1 MMEVDRRT
9 VLGGAAA
16 LPLAAAPA
24 AAAAPSRDYWEEIAR
39 EYDVT
44 REVIQLEHGNWGMMS
59 RAVLAAYRAQMERVN
74 RDTSFYARRTM
85 AGDIESARAAV
96 AGAMGVGLDE
106 IAFTRNATEAMKAL
120 ILQYNRLKP
129 GDAVLYA
136 DLDYDSMQT
145 SMEAL
150 GPRRGVK
157 VIKIALPEPATRQSL
172 IDAYRAAFDA
182 NPAIRMAL
190 LTHLSHRTG
199 LVLPV
204 AEIAALGR
212 ERGIDVIVDAA
223 HSVGQLDFNLPDL
236 KADFI
241 GMNLH
246 KWIGAPLGVGAIYI
260 RRDRIDAIDPDPA
273 EKPDSKGIAAR
284 VHTGTPD
291 YAAQLT
297 VPAALA
303 FQAAIGSGRRAAR
316 LRALRDRWVKQVIGL
331 PQVQILTP
339 EEAGSYGAITAFR
352 IRGRTSHDDNVAL
365 AKMLLDRH
373 RIFTVHRDGLASGS
387 CVRVTPALA
396 SRMSDCDAL
405 AAAIR
410 SSLS

>member
-1 MMEVDRRT
+1 MDMDRRT
-9 VLGGAAA
+9 LLGGAAA
-16 LPLAAAPA
+16 LPLAAPV
-24 AAAAPSRDYWEEIAR
+24 AAAPHNEDYWEKIAR

-44 REVIQLEHGNWGMMS
+44 REVIQLEHGNWGMMA
-59 RAVLAAYRAQMERVN
+59 RPVLDAYRAHVERVN
-74 RDTSFYARRTM
+74 RDTSYYARRTM
-85 AGDIESARAAV
+85 VPDLQAAQAALAGF
-96 AGAMGVGLDE
+96 MGVSVEE
-106 IAFTRNATEAMKAL
+106 IALTRNATEAMKAL

-150 GPRRGVK
+150 AARRGVK
-157 VIKIALPEPATRQSL
+157 VIKIALPEPATRQSV
-172 IDAYRAAFDA
+172 IDTYQAAFDA
-182 NPAIRMAL
+182 NRTIRMAL

-199 LVLPV
+199 LVVPV
-204 AEIAALGR
+204 ADIATMAR
-212 ERGIDVIVDAA
+212 ERGIDAIVDAA
-223 HSVGQLDFNLPDL
+223 HSVGQLDFKLPDL

-246 KWIGAPLGVGAIYI
+246 KWIGAPLGCGAIYV
-260 RRDRIDAIDPDPA
+260 RRERLDAIDPDPA
-273 EKPDSKGIAAR
+273 ENPKSRDILTK

-291 YAAQLT
+291 YAAHLT
-297 VPAALA
+297 VPNALA
-303 FQAAIGSGRRAAR
+303 FQASIGAGRRASR
-316 LRALRDRWVKQVIGL
+316 LQALRDRWVKQVEGL
-331 PQVQILTP
+331 SQVQIFTP
-339 EEAGSYGAITAFR
+339 DDPSMHGAITSFR
-352 IRGRTSHDDNVAL
+352 IRGRTSHEDNVAL
-365 AKMLLDRH
+365 AKTLLDKH

-410 SSLS
+410 SIVT

>member
-1 MMEVDRRT
+1 MMEIDRRT
-9 VLGGAAA
+9 LLGAAA
-16 LPLAAAPA
+16 VTFAAAPIA
-24 AAAAPSRDYWEEIAR
+24 AAAAVDDWERIAR

-44 REVIQLEHGNWGMMS
+44 REVIQLEHGNWGMM
-59 RAVLAAYRAQMERVN
+59 AGPVLAAYRAHVERVN
-74 RDTSFYARRTM
+74 RDTSYYARRTM
-85 AGDIESARAAV
+85 VGDLETARAAL
-96 AGAMGVGLDE
+96 AAAMGVAADE

-120 ILQYNRLKP
+120 ILQYNRLRP

-136 DLDYDSMQT
+136 DLDYDSMQA
-145 SMEAL
+145 SMESLAV
-150 GPRRGVK
+150 RGGVR
-157 VIKIALPEPATRQSL
+157 VIRIGLPEPASRRAL
-172 IDAYRAAFDA
+172 IDTYRAAFDA
-182 NPAIRMAL
+182 NPAIKLVL

-199 LVLPV
+199 LVLPI
-204 AEIAALGR
+204 AEIVTIAR
-212 ERGIDVIVDAA
+212 SRGIDAVVDAA
-223 HSVGQLDFNLPDL
+223 HSVGQLDFHLPDL
-236 KADFI
+236 KADFV

-260 RRDRIDAIDPDPA
+260 RRERIGAIDPDPA
-273 EKPDSKGIAAR
+273 EKPTSTDVLTR

-297 VPAALA
+297 VPAALQ
-303 FQAAIGSGRRAAR
+303 FQAAIGAARRAAR
-316 LRALRDRWVKQVIGL
+316 LKALRDRWVQQVSGL

-339 EEAGSYGAITAFR
+339 EEPGTHGAITAFR
-352 IRGRTSHDDNVAL
+352 LRGRTSHEDNGAR
-365 AKMLLDRH
+365 AKTLLDKH

-410 SSLS
+410 SLAI

>member
-1 MMEVDRRT
+1 MDMDRRT
-9 VLGGAAA
+9 LLGGAAA
-16 LPLAAAPA
+16 LPLAAPV
-24 AAAAPSRDYWEEIAR
+24 AAAPHNEDYWEKIAR

-44 REVIQLEHGNWGMMS
+44 REVIQLEHGNWGMMA
-59 RAVLAAYRAQMERVN
+59 RPVLDAYRAHVERVN
-74 RDTSFYARRTM
+74 RDTSYYARRTM
-85 AGDIESARAAV
+85 VPDLQAAQ
-96 AGAMGVGLDE
+96 AALANATGVSVEE

-150 GPRRGVK
+150 AARRGVK
-157 VIKIALPEPATRQSL
+157 VIKIALPEPATRQSV
-172 IDAYRAAFDA
+172 IDTYQAAFDA
-182 NPAIRMAL
+182 NRTIRMVL

-199 LVLPV
+199 LVVPV
-204 AEIAALGR
+204 ADIATMAR
-212 ERGIDVIVDAA
+212 ERGIDAIVDAA
-223 HSVGQLDFNLPDL
+223 HSVGQLDFKLPDL

-246 KWIGAPLGVGAIYI
+246 KWIGAPLGCGAIYV
-260 RRDRIDAIDPDPA
+260 RRERLDAIDPDPA
-273 EKPDSKGIAAR
+273 ENPKSRDILTK

-291 YAAQLT
+291 YAAHLT
-297 VPAALA
+297 VPNALA
-303 FQAAIGSGRRAAR
+303 FQASIGAGRRASR
-316 LRALRDRWVKQVIGL
+316 LQALRDRWVKQVEGL
-331 PQVQILTP
+331 PQVQIFTP
-339 EEAGSYGAITAFR
+339 DDPSMHGAITSFR
-352 IRGRTSHDDNVAL
+352 IRGRTSHEDNVAL
-365 AKMLLDRH
+365 AKTLLDKH

-396 SRMSDCDAL
+396 SRMSDCDEL

-410 SSLS
+410 SIVT